1 MAQSPVAEETI
12 ARPITLF
19 IPPDRL
25 NQEAEIIAQL
35 MRGQRV
41 DHFETVCVCRDGCQ
55 LEISLT
61 ISAVKDSNRFAQFGS
76 TLRDKQRSKTRE
88 DSGRRGLKAI

>member
-12 ARPITLF
+12 ARPITVL

-25 NQEAEIIAQL
+25 NEEAEIIAQL

-41 DHFETVCVCRDGCQ
+41 DHFETVRRLQRWLPIGDIPDYLAC
-55 LEISLT
+55 E
-61 ISAVKDSNRFAQFGS
+61 RFEPF
-76 TLRDKQRSKTRE
+76 RSVWQYAARQAKEQNTR
-88 DSGRRGLKAI
+88 RFRP